1 VDTEPISWS
10 HTTMLSVNRRNIGV
24 LMVYDS
30 VLP

>member
-1 VDTEPISWS
+1 LGYFSTYQTRPL
-10 HTTMLSVNRRNIGV
+10 LSIVQTARV